1 MSSPRTRFYLDKQNS
16 KWSGVCAGIAD
27 YTGIDVTLVRIG
39 VVGLTFLTGPW
50 TIPAYFITAWM
61 APRKPLELYAES
73 REELLRHGRIISRP
87 QRAWLGVF
95 AHPLE
100 EGIVVAGVVPDGPG
114 ARSGVQEGDVIVA
127 LDSQEVPTR
136 KELYQKL
143 WRHGPG
149 EKIALEVLRDN
160 ELRVVHVT
168 GGDRAE
174 FYKQR

>member
-1 MSSPRTRFYLDKQNS
+1 MTYLGEFEAYWEYMLERGIVSSAANPGFGGGPLF
-16 KWSGVCAGIAD
+16 
-27 YTGIDVTLVRIG
+27 TLLGQMVG
-39 VVGLTFLTGPW
+39 VVSLNLSEIARNSLA
-50 TIPAYFITAWM
+50 IPIERF
-61 APRKPLELYAES
+61 AES
-73 REELLRHGRIISRP
+73 REELLRHGRIVSRP
-87 QRAWLGVF
+87 QRAWIGVF

-136 KELYQKL
+136 KDLYQRL

-174 FYKQR
+174 FYKQP